1 MYYLENKVLIF
12 HLETISALHNQKQNK
27 KGNFLAVQWLGLQ
40 TLITEG
46 LNEELRN
53 HKPLG
58 MRKNKEK

>member
-12 HLETISALHNQKQNK
+12 HLETINALHNQKQNK